1 MEKARLPSRLK
12 TLCEKTFGAVSAQR
26 AAAWVPSAHTEGQ
39 PTPKSHCP
47 AKSSPTKQNLHELLR
62 AEDHTVAADTHHEAQ
77 ALSELPGA
85 LKAGKLVE
93 NEGRLL

>member
-1 MEKARLPSRLK
+1 MGPERAHRGAANAKEPLPGKVLAD
-12 TLCEKTFGAVSAQR
+12 EAD
-26 AAAWVPSAHTEGQ
+26 
-39 PTPKSHCP
+39 
-47 AKSSPTKQNLHELLR
+47 LHELLR